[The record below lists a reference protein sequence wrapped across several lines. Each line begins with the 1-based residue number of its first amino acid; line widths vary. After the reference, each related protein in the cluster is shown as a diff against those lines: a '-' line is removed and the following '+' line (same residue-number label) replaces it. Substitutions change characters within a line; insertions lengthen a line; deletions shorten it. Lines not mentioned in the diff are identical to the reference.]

1 MDGSWGCVSLVFTS
15 SRLECDND
23 RVPPGVVTIAAC
35 FLAAQSSG
43 RSPKMSG
50 PDRGFTGFDVPAV
63 GGNVVVVSK
72 ANSQRWR
79 QLVVWLHVVT
89 SVGWMSQAL
98 VLFTL
103 LVVSFTSDDPGVR
116 ISATSMAHVVDMRL
130 LAPLANAAAFT
141 GFMLA
146 ASTAWGF
153 FRHWWVLVKFGIT
166 IVQLLCGHFH
176 PFRRAAG
183 VR

>member
-1 MDGSWGCVSLVFTS
+1 M
-15 SRLECDND
+15 
-23 RVPPGVVTIAAC
+23 
-35 FLAAQSSG
+35 
-43 RSPKMSG
+43 
-50 PDRGFTGFDVPAV
+50 
-63 GGNVVVVSK
+63 VVSK
-72 ANSQRWR
+72 VNSQRWR

-103 LVVSFTSDDPGVR
+103 LVVSFTSDDPGMR